1 MKRAKS
7 ILAMLFLIAGTWV
20 VADYCDVL
28 FAEYVDSVN
37 ELAYLHDSLDDA
49 IKSGADPD
57 VLAALGAEALLMADQ
72 ADAYYL
78 AWCDYGCDELIGTGP
93 LD

>member
-7 ILAMLFLIAGTWV
+7 ALAILFLITGTWV

-28 FAEYVDSVN
+28 FAEYEDSVN
-37 ELAYLHDSLDDA
+37 QLAYLHDSFNEA
-49 IKSGADPD
+49 IESGADPD
-57 VLAALGAEALLMADQ
+57 VLAALGAETLLMADQ

-78 AWCDYGCDELIGTGP
+78 AWCDYGCDELIGTDP